1 MVQGGGQPTVM
12 VKSDIVGR
20 SALPLATGRKNHR
33 YSVPDFAKWEVIVT
47 SNEKSFVID
56 TALNRILSASAKAKK
71 VGGLY
76 LALNGVAVKPTDAV
90 DAKKEYAQV
99 EIGGGSDVEPEPT
112 SVTLE

>member
-76 LALNGVAVKPTDAV
+76 LALNGVAVKPTDA
-90 DAKKEYAQV
+90 KKEYAQV

-112 SVTLE
+112 SVTPV